1 MGCHAL
7 TLHRAAARPLNVNG
21 KLVPC
26 FRISIPI
33 TVNALQS
40 MSHTLRYPCVRN
52 ACGRQGTPVP
62 IIWRH
67 ARSYFA
73 HRPLPSRAF
82 LYQR

>member
-1 MGCHAL
+1 MDCH
-7 TLHRAAARPLNVNG
+7 PLMPRSG
-21 KLVPC
+21 RRESTASSPR
-26 FRISIPI
+26 FIPI
-33 TVNALQS
+33 MVNALQS
-40 MSHTLRYPCVRN
+40 MSHEPQYSCVRN

-62 IIWRH
+62 VIWRH